1 MELYLNFWGS
11 TLRVNP
17 DKMGPVEVRGR
28 NVHTESLSL
37 EDQILERDEIE
48 GIVVEIYSRK
58 LKGFIFL

>member
-1 MELYLNFWGS
+1 
-11 TLRVNP
+11 
-17 DKMGPVEVRGR
+17 MGPVEVRGR
-28 NVHTESLSL
+28 NVDTESLSL